1 MLVKDRQ
8 FYKTFI
14 TLGAAIAVQNLLA
27 FGVNLADNMM
37 LGRYS
42 ETSIAAASLINQIQY
57 LLQMVSVNG
66 IGTGAL
72 ALVSQYWGKGDIEPI
87 RRIIALMAKFAMAT
101 GILFFALSF
110 FCTRTVVGLMTN
122 QPAVLEEGAIYLRL
136 MSFTYIAFPLQSS
149 LVMAMRGTHTVKIG
163 PFISAVALVIN
174 IVLNYVFIYGNWGAP
189 EMGIRGAAVATIVSR
204 VIELI
209 ITLVYVRLVDKKL
222 RLRLLSFFWPDFL
235 YLGDFARAA
244 LPVIGSAA
252 SWGLGTIM
260 QTVIL
265 GHITET
271 VIAANSIAV
280 VVHQVL
286 TVYSFGATW
295 ASGVMIGNVVG
306 GGKLELVRP
315 YTRTLQLLYV
325 ANGLITSLVLF
336 LIRDA
341 VLDFYILTPET
352 RQLARRFLTVLC
364 VTVVGSSYL
373 FPVESGIILGGG
385 NTRYAV
391 IVDTLFMWLWVIPA
405 SALSAFVFGFPP
417 LVTFIMIKSDQ
428 LLKAIPNAIVV
439 NRYGWIRNLTRET
452 GHNVAGKAEAGQS
465 TAVSDQRAER

>member
-1 MLVKDRQ
+1 MFVKDRQ
-8 FYKTFI
+8 FYKTFVSL
-14 TLGAAIAVQNLLA
+14 TAAIAVQNLLA

-72 ALVSQYWGKGDIEPI
+72 ALVSQYWGKEEIEPI

-101 GILFFALSF
+101 GALFFALTF
-110 FCTRTVVGLMTN
+110 FWTETVVGLMTN
-122 QPAVLEEGAIYLRL
+122 QPAVREEALFYLRL
-136 MSFTYIAFPLQSS
+136 MSLTYITFPLQSS

-163 PFISAVALVIN
+163 PFISAVALVTN
-174 IVLNYVFIYGNWGAP
+174 IVLNYAFIFGNWGAP
-189 EMGIRGAAVATIVSR
+189 EMGIRGAAIATIISR

-209 ITLVYVRLVDKKL
+209 ITLVYVRLVDRKL
-222 RLRLLSFFWPDFL
+222 RLRLLSFFGPDFF
-235 YLGDFARAA
+235 YLGDFVRAA

-252 SWGLGTIM
+252 SWGMGNIM

-265 GHITET
+265 GHISET

-295 ASGVMIGNVVG
+295 ASGVMMGNVVG
-306 GGKLELVRP
+306 AGRLELVRP

-325 ANGLITSLVLF
+325 VNGLIASLVLF

-341 VLDFYILTPET
+341 VLGFYMLTPET
-352 RQLARRFLTVLC
+352 YQMARRFFTVLC

-385 NTRYAV
+385 DTRYAV

-405 SALSAFVFGFPP
+405 SALSAFVFEFSP
-417 LVTFIMIKSDQ
+417 LVTFILIKSDQ
-428 LLKAIPNAIVV
+428 IFKVIPNAIVV
-439 NRYGWIRNLTRET
+439 NRYKWIRNLTR
-452 GHNVAGKAEAGQS
+452 GNGAGKAGAEECSTVPELQAG
-465 TAVSDQRAER
+465 R